1 MRPVNLQKLSK
12 ELWGDAAA
20 PGSKF
25 LYEFGK
31 FRFDPANH
39 LLLSDGDPVSLT
51 PKVLE
56 ILLVLVQNGDR
67 LTTKEVLMRRVWP
80 NSCVEDANLTV
91 NISTLRRILGETAD
105 GRPYI
110 QTVPKKGYRFVAPV
124 AEVAQTTIDDDSSVA
139 EGVPDGILQL
149 TDIQE
154 TTSQPTRNDD
164 ASSSVPAPPAEPPR
178 QLALHRLGS
187 IAFGFI
193 LLAIVAISAISWHHK
208 SAVVTSRSG
217 QPRSLAVLPFQN
229 LRADEDS
236 EFLGFSLAD
245 AVITKLGY
253 VSELSV
259 RPSYAVQKYKSPAV
273 DMRRIATDLNVDT
286 ILTGTFLRDGD
297 DLRIT
302 CQLIDA
308 QAKNI
313 LWKGSFDLKYEKLLT
328 VQDSVANRI
337 IKGLEV
343 SLSPSEAARLH
354 TETAIAPLA
363 YEYYLRGIDLYST
376 SDFPM
381 AIRMLEK
388 STQLAP
394 DYALTWAH
402 LGKSYTANASF
413 QFGGGEQYLKAQ
425 QSFERALALQSDQI
439 DARIY
444 MANMFTDTG
453 RVERAV
459 PLLRQAL
466 AMNPNRAETHW
477 ELGYAYRF
485 AGMLQESVSEAE
497 TARRLDP
504 GVKLN
509 SSTLNGYLY
518 LQQYER
524 FLDSLPKSDDQAL
537 ITFYRGFGEYYQDN
551 RAAAA
556 EHFDRALELDPSL
569 FQAQIGKAFSLGIR
583 GHVSEGL
590 LMLHQVET
598 RIDQRGVGDPEA
610 AYKIAQGYAVLGDRE
625 SALRVL
631 ERSIDSGFFPYP
643 YLSTDPLLDSLRKEP
658 DFVRLMSSA
667 RQRHLAFAHAFF
679 PGQ

>member
-1 MRPVNLQKLSK
+1 M
-12 ELWGDAAA
+12 
-20 PGSKF
+20 
-25 LYEFGK
+25 YEFGK

-39 LLLSDGDPVSLT
+39 LLLSGGDPVPLT

-56 ILLVLVQNGDR
+56 ILLVLVQNGGR
-67 LTTKEVLMRRVWP
+67 LTTKEALMRRVWP
-80 NSCVEDANLTV
+80 NSCVEEANLTV

-124 AEVAQTTIDDDSSVA
+124 AEVAQTTMDGDSSGA
-139 EGVPDGILQL
+139 EPVPDGILEL
-149 TDIQE
+149 TAIQE
-154 TTSQPTRNDD
+154 ITSQTTRSDD
-164 ASSSVPAPPAEPPR
+164 ASNILAPSQPALGQP
-178 QLALHRLGS
+178 ALHRLGS
-187 IAFGFI
+187 IALGFI
-193 LLAIVAISAISWHHK
+193 LLAILATAAIWWQHESPA
-208 SAVVTSRSG
+208 VTSRSR

-259 RPSYAVQKYKSPAV
+259 RPSYAVRKYKSPAV

-286 ILTGTFLRDGD
+286 ILTGTFLRDGN

-343 SLSPSEAARLH
+343 SLSPSEAARLN
-354 TETAIAPLA
+354 TETAITPLA
-363 YEYYLRGIDLYST
+363 YEYYLRGIDLYSM

-402 LGKSYTANASF
+402 LGKSYTASASF
-413 QFGGGEQYLKAQ
+413 QFGGGEQYQKAQ
-425 QSFERALALQSDQI
+425 RAFERALALQSDQI

-524 FLDSLPKSDDQAL
+524 FLDSLPKNDDQAL
-537 ITFYRGFGEYYQDN
+537 ITFYRGFGEYYQKN
-551 RAAAA
+551 WAAAA
-556 EHFDRALELDPSL
+556 AHFDHALELDPSL
-569 FQAQIGKAFSLGIR
+569 FQAQIGKALSLGIR
-583 GHVSEGL
+583 SHVSEGL

-631 ERSIDSGFFPYP
+631 GRSIDSGFFPYP
-643 YLSTDPLLDSLRKEP
+643 YLSTDPLLDSLRNET

-667 RQRHLAFAHAFF
+667 RQRHVAFAHVFF
-679 PGQ
+679 PGQTPPAP